1 MPSVIARFF
10 SPTSSTN
17 PELMAFVLFGKQRVE
32 RGGYAR
38 ILKLGDYP
46 KNFTNFL
53 EMRCLATRGPHSSV
67 ATIGWNYRYFL
78 FTQGTVWQVTSCPAP
93 SKCSLHLTFST
104 HRSYPLPQ
112 TPFPNTTSVVVSSY
126 SECVRRASGASGM
139 TLRKAPTGPVS
150 SHLNHRIPLPS
161 LHHMGLYQQVCIER
175 RNIAHF
181 VTRRL

>member
-1 MPSVIARFF
+1 MPSVKARFF
-10 SPTSSTN
+10 SPTSNTN
-17 PELMAFVLFGKQRVE
+17 PELMAFVLFGKQRIE

-53 EMRCLATRGPHSSV
+53 KMRCLATRGPHSSV
-67 ATIGWNYRYFL
+67 ATIGWNYRYFP

-126 SECVRRASGASGM
+126 SSVSEEPLEPAGWRWERLPLALWVPTLTIGFPCLPFITWVYTSKSASRGE
-139 TLRKAPTGPVS
+139 T
-150 SHLNHRIPLPS
+150 
-161 LHHMGLYQQVCIER
+161 
-175 RNIAHF
+175 
-181 VTRRL
+181 